1 MLVFCLIDK
10 LSDNF
15 QLDTQKDLK
24 RIFHPF
30 HPGDFS
36 NNISKHL
43 HDVYAFILFQVDSY
57 NV

>member
-15 QLDTQKDLK
+15 QLNNHKDLK
-24 RIFHPF
+24 GIFHPF
-30 HPGDFS
+30 HPGDY
-36 NNISKHL
+36 SKPL
-43 HDVYAFILFQVDSY
+43 YDVYVGILFQMDSY